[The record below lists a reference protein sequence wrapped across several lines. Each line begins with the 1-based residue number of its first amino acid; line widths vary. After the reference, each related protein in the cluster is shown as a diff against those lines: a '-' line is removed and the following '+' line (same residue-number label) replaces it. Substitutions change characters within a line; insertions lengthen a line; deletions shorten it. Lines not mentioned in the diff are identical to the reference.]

1 MAGRGPQS
9 FKKRQKDQQRK
20 EKQLEKAAR
29 KLERKRNPQ
38 GPDISGNDTEDAVE
52 PMDQPTGEASDQPEV
67 PAHRE

>member
-9 FKKRQKDQQRK
+9 FKKRQKEQQRK

-38 GPDISGNDTEDAVE
+38 GPDSAGNDAED
-52 PMDQPTGEASDQPEV
+52 DIEAYEIDESLDRPQTPLHSE
-67 PAHRE
+67 